1 MNSPTTLE
9 SNKSIEEDSA
19 KVNAIY
25 SQFYAAK
32 NIAEVWQQSRETL
45 LDYLGCEE
53 IVVFALDRP
62 NRQLYSINFS
72 DKDDEIRVDISR
84 KSLAGFCA
92 ATGKPLRISNA
103 KTSEELTSYHPDL
116 NFDSWWSRNLKI
128 DPKSV
133 MALPIPHN
141 KKLVGIMEIFNKKD
155 GSPFSPDDFKRA
167 KELTPSIGVAI
178 LKIETQ
184 ELEGESM
191 SLKGSSFEKKE
202 EQVQALTQAI
212 HSAKNVDEVIID
224 LRESMLELFDAKL
237 ITIYGV
243 DHSKNEVYSK
253 FKTEKDDIS
262 EVRVPISPKS
272 ISGCVAML
280 KKSMMISNVYDSQE
294 LKRYHPELSFN
305 SSFMKDLKSMMVFPL
320 LYDSQLMGV
329 MQVMRQVED
338 PPFNSADEKGGE
350 LFSKTLSLAFNR
362 MYREEKVRAIS
373 VAIHSANDIDDI
385 LLRLKDSLLDLFQAD
400 RITVYAYDKK
410 TNEVY
415 SKIKSGQAIKEIR
428 VPVSPKS
435 IAGCV
440 ATLLKPANITDVGNS
455 VELTCFH
462 PQLRFDSTWD
472 KASGF
477 VSKAMLVYPLI
488 FQGEL
493 TGVMQLVNKI
503 NGSTFNK
510 QDENTAEIVSE
521 ILGLG
526 LHNQKKY
533 SKNKKTRFDYL
544 IKKEILSQ
552 NELTAANIAA
562 RKQKLSTEFVL
573 TQDHGFEKK
582 EIGKSLSEFFNLPFI
597 DLSEPDLISDNLI
610 SGLNKKELEDELWL
624 PISITSNKM
633 RVAIVD
639 PENTNIVSKIAM
651 LFPKNELEF
660 HVCIKEDIIDHLTGE
675 KRTTEGFGSRQP
687 VAKILGKPADQSS
700 IDVDALIAEM
710 EGGEDASA
718 EDANEALT
726 QADNMTAIRVQDILT
741 DALKQNAS
749 DIHFEPMIGNRGI
762 TIRFRVDG
770 VCRQYNPAT
779 ELNVRDVIT
788 ILKKMAKLSI
798 TDSHV
803 PHDGKFKMKIDHE
816 EIEYRLSVYPTFGQT
831 EDVVLHR
838 IEPLKPIPL
847 KEMNLFSRNLGL
859 VEDNLTKPNGMMVF
873 VGPSGSG
880 KTTMVH
886 SCLGHINTPRIKIFT
901 AENPVEIVQDGL
913 RQIQIDEKND
923 FTYLKALNSLTY
935 GDADVILLGELD
947 DKETAGVALEAA
959 LTGRLIISTLRLNST
974 SDAIRYM
981 LNLDLNPM
989 NLAQGLLL
997 IGAQRF
1003 VVTLCK
1009 TCKEGYHPE
1018 KEEFDQLMQEYGKE
1032 GFPKLGIKYT
1042 DKIKLYK
1049 PAGCGKCNGSGYSGR
1064 TCIYEI
1070 MEMTPTI
1077 KQLIV
1082 DKADLKQIQ
1091 TQAIQEGM
1099 NTLKQ
1104 DGIWKI
1110 FRGYCDLK
1118 QVLAV
1123 CNF

>member
-1 MNSPTTLE
+1 MNTPTSVE
-9 SNKSIEEDSA
+9 PNKSLEEDSN
-19 KVNAIY
+19 KVNSIY
-25 SQFYAAK
+25 SEFYGAS
-32 NIAEVWQQSRETL
+32 NIIEVWQQSRDKL

-62 NRQLYSINFS
+62 NRQLFSIDFEKNS
-72 DKDDEIRVDISR
+72 EEIRVDISR

-92 ATGKPLRISNA
+92 ATGKPIRISNA

-116 NFDSWWSRNLKI
+116 NFDSWWSRHLKI
-128 DPKSV
+128 DPRSV

-155 GSPFSPDDFKRA
+155 GTPFSPDDFKRA
-167 KELTPSIGVAI
+167 KELSPSIGVAI

-184 ELEGESM
+184 EIEGESV
-191 SLKGSSFEKKE
+191 SLKGSSFEKKGE
-202 EQVQALTQAI
+202 KVQALTQAI
-212 HSAKNVDEVIID
+212 HSAKNIDEVIID
-224 LRESMLELFDAKL
+224 LRESMLELFEAKL

-243 DHSKNEVYSK
+243 DHSKNEVFSK

-272 ISGCVAML
+272 ISGCVALL
-280 KKSMMISNVYDSQE
+280 KKPMMISNVYDSQE

-320 LYDSQLMGV
+320 LFDSQLMGV
-329 MQVMRQVED
+329 LQVMRQVED

-350 LFSKTLSLAFNR
+350 LFSKTLSLAFSK
-362 MYREEKVRAIS
+362 MYREEKIRAIS
-373 VAIHSANDIDDI
+373 VSIHSANNTDDI
-385 LLRLKDSLLDLFQAD
+385 LLKLEDALLDLFQAE
-400 RITVYAYDKK
+400 RLTIYAFDKK
-410 TNEVY
+410 SNEVC
-415 SKIKSGQAIKEIR
+415 SKVKSGQAIKEIR

-440 ATLLKPANITDVGNS
+440 ATLLKPANLIDVQND

-462 PQLRFDSTWD
+462 PQLRFDGKWD

-477 VSKAMLVYPLI
+477 TSKAMLVYPLI
-488 FQGEL
+488 FQGQL
-493 TGVMQLVNKI
+493 MGIIQLVNKR
-503 NGSTFNK
+503 NGSSFNK
-510 QDENTAEIVSE
+510 QDENTAEIISE
-521 ILGLG
+521 VLALG
-526 LHNQKKY
+526 LHNQSKY
-533 SKNKKTRFDYL
+533 SQTKKTPFDLL
-544 IKKEILSQ
+544 ISNGTLSQ
-552 NELTAANIAA
+552 NELTAANIGA
-562 RKQKLSTEFVL
+562 RKQKLSPEFVL
-573 TQDHGFEKK
+573 IKNHGFEKK
-582 EIGKSLSEFFNLPFI
+582 EIGKSLSQYFNLPFI
-597 DLSEPDLISDNLI
+597 DLEQPGLIMEDLT
-610 SGLNKKELEDELWL
+610 SGLNKKELQKELWL
-624 PISITSNKM
+624 PIAINNSKM
-633 RVAIVD
+633 TVAIVD
-639 PENTNIVSKIAM
+639 PENSDIVSKIAM
-651 LFPKNELEF
+651 LFPKNDFEF
-660 HVCIKEDIIDHLTGE
+660 KVCIREDIIDHLSGG
-675 KRTTEGFGSRQP
+675 KTTSEGFGTRQP
-687 VAKILGKPADQSS
+687 IQKIVGNPTEQGL

-710 EGGEDASA
+710 EGGEESSGA
-718 EDANEALT
+718 DANEALT
-726 QADNMTAIRVQDILT
+726 QADNMTAINVQDILA
-741 DALKQNAS
+741 DSISQQAS
-749 DIHFEPMIGNRGI
+749 DIHFEPAIGNKSI

-770 VCRQYNPAT
+770 VCREYQPQTNLSPQ
-779 ELNVRDVIT
+779 DVIT

-798 TDSHV
+798 TDSHL
-803 PHDGKFKMKIDHE
+803 PQDGKFKIKIDNE
-816 EIEYRLSVYPTFGQT
+816 EIEYKLSTYPTFGQN
-831 EDVVLHR
+831 EDVVLHK

-859 VEDNLTKPNGMMVF
+859 IEENLGKPNGMMLF

-886 SCLGHINTPRIKIFT
+886 SCLEHINTPRIKIFT
-901 AENPVEIVQDGL
+901 AENPVEIVQRGL
-913 RQIQIDEKND
+913 RQIQIDEKNGL
-923 FTYLKALNSLTY
+923 TYLKAINSLADA
-935 GDADVILLGELD
+935 DADVVFLGELD
-947 DKETAGVALEAA
+947 DKETAGVALETA

-974 SDAIRYM
+974 IDAIRHM
-981 LNLDLNPM
+981 LNLELNPM
-989 NLAQGLLL
+989 NLAQGLLQ

-1009 TCKEGYHPE
+1009 TCKEGYHPD
-1018 KEEFDQLMQEYGKE
+1018 KDEFDQLMQEYGKE

-1070 MEMTPTI
+1070 MQMTPSI

-1082 DKADLKQIQ
+1082 DKAELKQIQ
-1091 TQAIQEGM
+1091 IQAIHEGM

>member
-1 MNSPTTLE
+1 MNSPTTVE
-9 SNKSIEEDSA
+9 PNKNVEEDSN
-19 KVNAIY
+19 KVNSIF
-25 SQFYAAK
+25 SQFYSAT
-32 NIAEVWQQSRETL
+32 NIIEVWQKSREKL
-45 LDYLGCEE
+45 LDYLECEE

-62 NRQLYSINFS
+62 NRQLYSVNFDGNS
-72 DKDDEIRVDISR
+72 DEIRVDISR

-92 ATGKPLRISNA
+92 ATGKPIRISNA

-116 NFDSWWSRNLKI
+116 NFDSWWSSNLKI
-128 DPKSV
+128 DPRSV

-184 ELEGESM
+184 EIEGEGM
-191 SLKGSSFEKKE
+191 SLKGSSFEKKGE
-202 EQVQALTQAI
+202 KVQALTQAI
-212 HSAKNVDEVIID
+212 HSAKNIDEVIID
-224 LRESMLELFDAKL
+224 LRDSMLDLFEAKL

-243 DHSKNEVYSK
+243 DPSKNEVFSK

-262 EVRVPISPKS
+262 EIRVPINSKS

-280 KKSMMISNVYDSQE
+280 KKPMMIANVYDSLE

-305 SSFMKDLKSMMVFPL
+305 STFMKDLKSMMVFPL
-320 LYDSQLMGV
+320 MHDSQLMGV
-329 MQVMRQVED
+329 LQVMRQVED
-338 PPFNSADEKGGE
+338 PPFNTADEKGGE
-350 LFSKTLSLAFNR
+350 MFAKTLSLAFSK
-362 MYREEKVRAIS
+362 MYREEKIRAIS
-373 VAIHSANDIDDI
+373 VSIHSANNIDDI
-385 LLRLKDSLLDLFQAD
+385 LLKLKDSLLDLFHAE
-400 RITVYAYDKK
+400 RLTIYAYDKK
-410 TNEVY
+410 TNEVF

-435 IAGCV
+435 IAGCI
-440 ATLLKPANITDVGNS
+440 ATLLKPANINDVHNS

-462 PQLRFDSTWD
+462 PQLRFDDKWD

-477 VSKAMLVYPLI
+477 TSKAMLVYPLI
-488 FQGEL
+488 FQGQL
-493 TGVMQLVNKI
+493 MGVMQLVNKTD
-503 NGSTFNK
+503 GLTFNK
-510 QDENTAEIVSE
+510 QDENTAEIISE
-521 ILGLG
+521 VLALG
-526 LHNQKKY
+526 LHNQTKY
-533 SKNKKTRFDYL
+533 SKEKKTRFDLL
-544 IKKEILSQ
+544 IQDGTLSQ
-552 NELTAANIAA
+552 NELTAANIGA
-562 RKQKLSTEFVL
+562 RKQKLSPEFVL
-573 TQDHGFEKK
+573 IKNHGFEKK
-582 EIGKSLSEFFNLPFI
+582 DIGKSLSHYYSLPFI
-597 DLSEPDLISDNLI
+597 DLSEPGVITENLTT
-610 SGLNKKELEDELWL
+610 SLNKKELKEELWL
-624 PISITSNKM
+624 PVSISDSNM
-633 RVAIVD
+633 TIAIVD
-639 PENTNIVSKIAM
+639 PKNSDTVSKITM

-660 HVCIKEDIIDHLTGE
+660 KVCIREDILDYLSGE
-675 KRTTEGFGSRQP
+675 KTTTEGFGSRQP
-687 VAKILGKPADQSS
+687 VAKLGGSPPDQGL

-710 EGGEDASA
+710 EGDEDETGA
-718 EDANEALT
+718 DANEALT

-741 DALKQNAS
+741 DALNQQAS
-749 DIHFEPMIGNRGI
+749 DIHFEPAIGNKSI

-770 VCRQYNPAT
+770 VCRQYHPQADMNP
-779 ELNVRDVIT
+779 RDIIT

-798 TDSHV
+798 TDYHV
-803 PHDGKFKMKIDHE
+803 PQDGKFKMKIGHE
-816 EIEYRLSVYPTFGQT
+816 EVEYKLSIYPTFGQT
-831 EDVVLHR
+831 EDVVLHKV
-838 IEPLKPIPL
+838 ESLKPIPL

-859 VEDNLTKPNGMMVF
+859 VEDNLKKPNGMMLF

-886 SCLGHINTPRIKIFT
+886 SCLEHINTPRIKIFT
-901 AENPVEIVQDGL
+901 AENPVEIVQSGI
-913 RQIQIDEKND
+913 RQIQIDEKNGL
-923 FTYLKALNSLTY
+923 TYPKAINSLAN
-935 GDADVILLGELD
+935 GDADVILLGELS
-947 DKETAGVALEAA
+947 DKETAGVALETA
-959 LTGRLIISTLRLNST
+959 LTGRLILSTLRLNST
-974 SDAIRYM
+974 IDAIRHM
-981 LNLDLNPM
+981 LNLELNPM

-1009 TCKEGYHPE
+1009 TCKESYHPE

-1042 DKIKLYK
+1042 DKLKLYK

-1070 MEMTPTI
+1070 MEMTPSI

-1082 DKADLKQIQ
+1082 EKADLKQIKE
-1091 TQAIQEGM
+1091 QAIYEGM

>member
-1 MNSPTTLE
+1 MNSPTTVE
-9 SNKSIEEDSA
+9 PNKNLEEDSS
-19 KVNAIY
+19 KVNSIY
-25 SQFYAAK
+25 SEFYGAS
-32 NIAEVWQQSRETL
+32 NIIEVWQQSRDKL
-45 LDYLGCEE
+45 LDFLGCEE

-62 NRQLYSINFS
+62 NRQLFSVNFD
-72 DKDDEIRVDISR
+72 DKSEEIRVDISR

-92 ATGKPLRISNA
+92 ATGKPIRISNA

-116 NFDSWWSRNLKI
+116 NFDSWWSRHLKI

-184 ELEGESM
+184 EIEGESV
-191 SLKGSSFEKKE
+191 SLKGSSFEKKGE
-202 EQVQALTQAI
+202 KVQALTQAI
-212 HSAKNVDEVIID
+212 HSAKNIDEVIID
-224 LRESMLELFDAKL
+224 LRESMLELFEAKL

-243 DHSKNEVYSK
+243 DHSKNEVFSK

-280 KKSMMISNVYDSQE
+280 KKPMMISNVYDSQE

-305 SSFMKDLKSMMVFPL
+305 STFMKDLKSMMVFPL
-320 LYDSQLMGV
+320 LFDSQLMGV
-329 MQVMRQVED
+329 LQVMRQVED

-350 LFSKTLSLAFNR
+350 MFSRTLSLAFSK
-362 MYREEKVRAIS
+362 MYREEKIRAIS
-373 VAIHSANDIDDI
+373 VSIHSANNIDDI
-385 LLRLKDSLLDLFQAD
+385 LLKLEDALLDLFNAE
-400 RITVYAYDKK
+400 RITVYAFDKK

-440 ATLLKPANITDVGNS
+440 ATLLKPANLIDVNND

-462 PQLRFDSTWD
+462 PQLRFDGKWD

-477 VSKAMLVYPLI
+477 TSKAMLVYPLI
-488 FQGEL
+488 FQDEL
-493 TGVMQLVNKI
+493 MGVMQLVNKT
-503 NGSTFNK
+503 NGSSFNK
-510 QDENTAEIVSE
+510 QDENTAELISE
-521 ILGLG
+521 VLALG
-526 LHNQKKY
+526 LHNQSKY
-533 SKNKKTRFDYL
+533 SKTKKTPFDLL
-544 IKKEILSQ
+544 ISNGTLSQ
-552 NELTAANIAA
+552 NELTAANIGA
-562 RKQKLSTEFVL
+562 RKQKLSPEFIL
-573 TQDHGFEKK
+573 IKNHGFEKK
-582 EIGKSLSEFFNLPFI
+582 EIGKSLSHYFNLPFI
-597 DLSEPDLISDNLI
+597 DLDQPGLIIEDLA
-610 SGLNKKELEDELWL
+610 SGLNKKELQSELWL
-624 PISITSNKM
+624 PIAINNSKM
-633 RVAIVD
+633 TVAIVD
-639 PENTNIVSKIAM
+639 PENSDVVSKIAM

-660 HVCIKEDIIDHLTGE
+660 KVCIREDIIDHLSGKKT
-675 KRTTEGFGSRQP
+675 TTEGFGTRQP
-687 VAKILGKPADQSS
+687 VQKIGGSQTEQGL

-710 EGGEDASA
+710 EGGEETTSA
-718 EDANEALT
+718 DANDALT

-741 DALKQNAS
+741 DAVGQQAS
-749 DIHFEPMIGNRGI
+749 DIHFEPAIGNKSI

-770 VCRQYNPAT
+770 VCREYNSQS
-779 ELNVRDVIT
+779 ELNVQDVIT
-788 ILKKMAKLSI
+788 TLKKMAKLSI
-798 TDSHV
+798 TDSHL
-803 PHDGKFKMKIDHE
+803 PQDGKFKMKIGHD
-816 EIEYRLSVYPTFGQT
+816 EIEYKLSTYPTFGQT
-831 EDVVLHR
+831 EDVVLHKV
-838 IEPLKPIPL
+838 ESLKPIPL

-859 VEDNLTKPNGMMVF
+859 IEENLGKPNGMMLF

-886 SCLGHINTPRIKIFT
+886 SCLEHINTPRIKIFT
-901 AENPVEIVQDGL
+901 AENPVEIVQRGL
-913 RQIQIDEKND
+913 RQIQIDEKNEL
-923 FTYLKALNSLTY
+923 TYLKAMNSLANA
-935 GDADVILLGELD
+935 DADVVFLGELD
-947 DKETAGVALEAA
+947 DKETAGVALETA
-959 LTGRLIISTLRLNST
+959 LTGRLILSTLRLNST
-974 SDAIRYM
+974 IDAIRHM

-1009 TCKEGYHPE
+1009 TCKEGYHPD
-1018 KEEFDQLMQEYGKE
+1018 KDEFDQLMQEYGKE

-1070 MEMTPTI
+1070 MQMTPSI

-1082 DKADLKQIQ
+1082 DRADLKQIQ